1 MADIRLVRG
10 SGAQLWFLVSAL
22 AIAALLAWGSAFMV
36 GDPTAPDEL
45 PRVGAAADFGAE
57 RPAVPPIDPVPFE
70 RLTPI
75 QTRDRGRLVE
85 VRGVAESRV
94 AVNSVWVR
102 TNDGFRVLVRFE
114 PAPPADALEGI
125 SPGASVEF
133 VGYVQNIALAE
144 LHQVLDS
151 LGVRLP
157 RPPPA
162 RKFGD
167 LPDPA
172 FARADSLYIK
182 EYYVSVRPEGIP
194 GYTPP
199 RTTG

>member
-1 MADIRLVRG
+1 MPDIRLVQG
-10 SGAQLWFLVSAL
+10 SSARLWFLVAAL
-22 AIAALLAWGSAFMV
+22 AVAALLAWGSAFMV
-36 GDPTAPDEL
+36 GDATAPDEL
-45 PRVGAAADFGAE
+45 PRVGAAANFGAN
-57 RPAVPPIDPVPFE
+57 RPSVPPIEPVPFE

-85 VRGVAESRV
+85 VSGVAESRV
-94 AVNSVWVR
+94 ALNSVWVR
-102 TNDGFRVLVRFE
+102 TTDGFRVLVRFE
-114 PAPPADALEGI
+114 PAPPADALQGI
-125 SPGASVEF
+125 YPGAPVEL

-144 LHQVLDS
+144 LQQVLDS

-167 LPDPA
+167 MPNPA
-172 FARADSLYIK
+172 FAREDSLYIK

>member
-1 MADIRLVRG
+1 MADIRLVQG
-10 SGAQLWFLVSAL
+10 SGARLWFLVSAL
-22 AIAALLAWGSAFMV
+22 AIAALLAWASAFMV
-36 GDPTAPDEL
+36 GDATAPEEQPL
-45 PRVGAAADFGAE
+45 VGAAANFGAD
-57 RPAVPPIDPVPFE
+57 RLAVPPMDPVPFE

-85 VRGVAESRV
+85 ISGVAESRV
-94 AVNSVWVR
+94 ALNSVWVR
-102 TNDGFRVLVRFE
+102 TNDGYRVLIRFE
-114 PAPPADALEGI
+114 PAPPAEAI
-125 SPGASVEF
+125 QSIRSGASVQV
-133 VGYVQNIALAE
+133 VGYVQNIARAE
-144 LHQVLDS
+144 LQQVLDS

-172 FARADSLYIK
+172 FARTDSFYIK

-194 GYTPP
+194 GYAPP